1 MRVVAVAASLVLSLS
16 FKPAGSFVTVPTVA
30 QRAPRQL
37 LTLAVATR
45 PQSDKLAND
54 DQQFNLNV
62 GSAIDTLRSDI
73 PSLLHKAPDLSIYR
87 DDIRVFDPNGEK
99 LRGISQYSQMYR
111 ILRGMS
117 SIALQDSSKIDARF
131 FFDKSRSTLRSKV
144 SAKLWIHG
152 MPSSA
157 EPMHI
162 DVVSSYEFD
171 AKGVVMKHTVDR
183 VDIDGTR
190 TEPFKFMHAD
200 YAQMRG
206 WLSGPSLQPMPSTN
220 GGRWLLPQNGAGQN
234 GQRGAE
240 NLKRALVPFA
250 PNTVMRA
257 EEQKFDVYGNI
268 IPPSMQDKTD
278 GAAAPKMVE
287 KKKPGFWDFIK
298 QVQPETCEDDF
309 DCPSAQHCCDFIV
322 AKTCCSGG
330 IGVSNASPALQYIPS
345 RINDGYGP
353 PQDGGSGYPPG
364 TGPSSGGSP
373 WH

>member
-1 MRVVAVAASLVLSLS
+1 MRAFAAALLLLAR
-16 FKPAGSFVTVPTVA
+16 PAGSFMSSVPTTPA
-30 QRAPRQL
+30 LMRTRGQPAE
-37 LTLAVATR
+37 VATR
-45 PQSDKLAND
+45 PSSDKTANEA
-54 DQQFNLNV
+54 QEFNLNV

-73 PSLLHKAPDLSIYR
+73 PSLLHKAPDLSIFR
-87 DDIRVFDPNGEK
+87 DDVRVFDPNGEK
-99 LRGISQYSQMYR
+99 LRGIAQYSQMYR
-111 ILRGMS
+111 VLRGMS

-152 MPSSA
+152 MPASA

-171 AKGVVMKHTVDR
+171 SKGIVMKHTVDR

-200 YAQMRG
+200 HAQLRG
-206 WLSGPSLQPMPSTN
+206 WLAGPSLQPMPATN
-220 GGRWLLPQNGAGQN
+220 DGRWLLPRNGVAG
-234 GQRGAE
+234 GDIRGAE
-240 NLKRALVPFA
+240 NLGRAVVPFA
-250 PNTVMRA
+250 PKTVLSA

-268 IPPSMQDKTD
+268 IPPSMQEKTD
-278 GAAAPKMVE
+278 GATAAPKMVE

-298 QVQPETCEDDF
+298 QFEPETCEDDF

-364 TGPSSGGSP
+364 SGPTGGSP